1 MNKKIVLA
9 HVVAIYIAM
18 IEVGNAAPPELAPVP
33 AEIVKDV
40 TTPGRE
46 PFQDFDIT
54 NTQFLIGDRR
64 LDLEFENASGN
75 PVPEG
80 KRLVVQHASVSI
92 RTARPDNDA
101 RCLISTE
108 KTTDQHP
115 LIVSDPIRGEGPE
128 GPTLFFIATEVVTL
142 YVETGDSPVIA
153 CIFADPIG
161 PSIQGVV
168 MTGSVSGYF
177 ISTEY

>member
-9 HVVAIYIAM
+9 HVAAFYIAM
-18 IEVGNAAPPELAPVP
+18 IGVGNAAPPELGPVP
-33 AEIVKDV
+33 IVIVKDV

-54 NTQFLIGDRR
+54 NTQFLVGDRR
-64 LDLEFENASGN
+64 LDLEFENALGN

-80 KRLVVQHASVSI
+80 RRLVVQHASVSI
-92 RTARPDNDA
+92 RTSELGNDA
-101 RCLISTE
+101 RCLISTMM
-108 KTTDQHP
+108 TTDQHP
-115 LIVSDPIRGEGPE
+115 LIVSAPIHGYGPD
-128 GPTLFFIATEVVTL
+128 GPTFYFIATEVVTL
-142 YVETGDSPVIA
+142 YVEAGDSPVIA

-161 PSIQGVV
+161 PGIQGVV

-177 ISTEY
+177 ISTE

>member
-1 MNKKIVLA
+1 MSRKYVLA
-9 HVVAIYIAM
+9 HVAAIYIIM
-18 IEVGNAAPPELAPVP
+18 IGVCNAAPPELGPVP
-33 AEIVKDV
+33 TVIVKDV

-54 NTQFLIGDRR
+54 NTQSLIGDRR

-80 KRLVVQHASVSI
+80 KRLVIQHASVSI
-92 RTARPDNDA
+92 RTNRPDNDA
-101 RCLISTE
+101 RCFISTE
-108 KTTDQHP
+108 KTVDQHP
-115 LIVSDPIRGEGPE
+115 LIVSNPIRGEGPD

-142 YVETGDSPVIA
+142 YVEAGDSPEIA

-161 PSIQGVV
+161 PSIQSVV
-168 MTGSVSGYF
+168 ITGSVSGYF
-177 ISTEY
+177 ISTE